1 MFLFGSKDA
10 RDLWRGIPP
19 KTLLIFL
26 AAVFFTFAVM
36 GIIADVAALG
46 HETPIRLIVG
56 VVLPGLFAVCYAYG
70 GIILRRKFWTWIFLP
85 LLVFQIG
92 IMTLLAN
99 VFPDTPHSDH
109 LNVVETALLQKRLGF
124 DTLAIVISVAI
135 GYTCFV
141 LAFVREGR
149 RHVSIHK
156 EKALLE
162 NEIEA
167 ARQIQHFIL
176 PESGQTFPGFRV
188 QSAYTPA
195 QQVGGD
201 FFQLLSDNSGGI
213 LLVLGDVSGK
223 GLPAAMLVS
232 MLVGA
237 IRTAAEETTDPTRIL
252 HTLHER
258 LIGRTGGGFST
269 SLAAHIAKDGSI
281 TIANA
286 GHLSP
291 YLDGKEIALPGALPL
306 GVSGGGQYETT
317 TLTFNPGSRLTIYT
331 DGVVEAQNANRELFG
346 FDRAQAIS
354 TKSAAEITQ
363 AAIQFGQSDDI
374 TVVTIER
381 LAA

>member
-10 RDLWRGIPP
+10 RDLWRSIPP

-26 AAVFFTFAVM
+26 AAVFFTFAVI
-36 GIIADVAALG
+36 GIIEDVAAMG
-46 HETPIRLIVG
+46 HEPPIRFTAG
-56 VVLPGLFAVCYAYG
+56 VVLPGLFAACYAYG
-70 GIILRRKFWTWIFLP
+70 SITLRRTFWTWIFLP
-85 LLVFQIG
+85 LLAFQVG
-92 IMTLLAN
+92 VMTLLAN
-99 VFPDTPHSDH
+99 LFPDTPRSDH

-124 DTLAIVISVAI
+124 DTIAIIISVAI
-135 GYTCFV
+135 GYSCFV
-141 LAFVREGR
+141 IAFVREGR
-149 RHVSIHK
+149 RHVNIQT

-167 ARQIQHFIL
+167 ARQVQHFIL

-201 FFQLLSDNSGGI
+201 FFQILSDNSGGI

-237 IRTAAEETTDPTRIL
+237 IRTAAEETTDPARIL
-252 HTLHER
+252 RTLHER

-306 GVSGGGQYETT
+306 GIAGSGQYETI
-317 TLTFNPGSRLTIYT
+317 TLTLHPGSRLAFYT
-331 DGVVEAQNANRELFG
+331 DGVVEAQTPNKELFG

-354 TKSAAEITQ
+354 TKGAAAIAQ
-363 AAIQFGQSDDI
+363 AAVEFGQSDDI

-381 LAA
+381 I

>member
-10 RDLWRGIPP
+10 RDLWRSIPP

-26 AAVFFTFAVM
+26 IAVFFTFAVM
-36 GIIADVAALG
+36 GIIEDVAAMG
-46 HETPIRLIVG
+46 HETPIRFAAG
-56 VVLPGLFAVCYAYG
+56 VVLPGLFAVCYAFG
-70 GIILRRKFWTWIFLP
+70 GITLRRRKFWIWVFFP
-85 LLVFQIG
+85 LLAFQIG
-92 IMTLLAN
+92 VMTLLAN
-99 VFPDTPHSDH
+99 LFPDTPHSDH
-109 LNVVETALLQKRLGF
+109 LNVAETTLLQQRLGF
-124 DTLAIVISVAI
+124 DTLAIVISVAV
-135 GYTCFV
+135 GYSLFV
-141 LAFVREGR
+141 WAFVREGR

-176 PESGQTFPGFRV
+176 PESGQNFPGFRV

-213 LLVLGDVSGK
+213 LLILGDVSGK

-237 IRTAAEETTDPTRIL
+237 IRTAAEETTDPAHIL

-269 SLAAHIAKDGSI
+269 ALAAHIAKDGSI

-291 YLDGKEIALPGALPL
+291 YIDGKEIALPGALPL
-306 GVSGGGQYETT
+306 GISGGGQYETT
-317 TLTFNPGSRLTIYT
+317 SLMLNPASHLTFYT
-331 DGVVEAQNANRELFG
+331 DGVVEAQTPNKELFG
-346 FDRAQAIS
+346 FDRAQSIS
-354 TKSAAEITQ
+354 TQSAA
-363 AAIQFGQSDDI
+363 AIAQTAVEFGQSDDI

-381 LAA
+381 V